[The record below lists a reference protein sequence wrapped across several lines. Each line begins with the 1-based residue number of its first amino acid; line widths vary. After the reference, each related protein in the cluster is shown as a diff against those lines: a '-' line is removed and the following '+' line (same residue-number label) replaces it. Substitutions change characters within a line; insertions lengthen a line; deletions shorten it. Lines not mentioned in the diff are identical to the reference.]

1 MKYIRTKD
9 GIYEVVGFDDECII
23 PSLLIKVK
31 KDCCIE
37 RITHC
42 CKDDILKEAST
53 PEELCDEFVLPKFRE
68 VFAID
73 VFSKQICINHIKCG
87 NGDVYGAI
95 WTERGLIYV
104 AKMNEKGELELI

>member
-1 MKYIRTKD
+1 MKYIRTKE
-9 GIYEVVGFDDECII
+9 GIYSTSE
-23 PSLLIKVK
+23 LIKCEDKRFPDGWFTKSGVPLIAINQADTIK
-31 KDCCIE
+31 
-37 RITHC
+37 
-42 CKDDILKEAST
+42 
-53 PEELCDEFVLPKFRE
+53 ELCDEFVLPKFRE